1 MVRTPHVREAAR
13 AARARA
19 RAAALLNQRL
29 ESTLATLKALDELAN
44 AEVPN
49 NAEIRD
55 SLDILTSNLDHLQRA
70 KDAHDV
76 QLPREL
82 VQHFVDEGK
91 NPDLWA
97 QTLATRCESSRRL
110 LDGKSS
116 ALHNLGK
123 ELQERVKA
131 EQSKT

>member
-1 MVRTPHVREAAR
+1 M
-13 AARARA
+13 
-19 RAAALLNQRL
+19 
-29 ESTLATLKALDELAN
+29 
-44 AEVPN
+44 PN
-49 NAEIRD
+49 NAEIRR

-97 QTLATRCESSRRL
+97 QTLATRCEDSRRL

>member
-1 MVRTPHVREAAR
+1 MSRSGAPGASASASGGAEKLDH
-13 AARARA
+13 
-19 RAAALLNQRL
+19 RL

-49 NAEIRD
+49 NAEIRS

>member
-1 MVRTPHVREAAR
+1 M
-13 AARARA
+13 
-19 RAAALLNQRL
+19 
-29 ESTLATLKALDELAN
+29 
-44 AEVPN
+44 
-49 NAEIRD
+49 
-55 SLDILTSNLDHLQRA
+55 
-70 KDAHDV
+70 
-76 QLPREL
+76 
-82 VQHFVDEGK
+82 QHFVDEGK